1 MVFSRRFLRVAA
13 LGAVLALGLAGTALA
28 APAWVTVKGPAIW
41 TDTGITAEAG
51 GAVVGEGDDTN
62 PTNATTVIIESGTL
76 TANTTNGALSAE
88 KLDMAGGKL
97 IVKGT
102 ANELTI
108 AGSAG
113 VGEIRVS
120 KKGSVIQLERDNA
133 AAIKILQGA
142 ANAPVVLRD
151 DADLTI
157 EKTSAN
163 GGITGIGAALEI
175 KGKGTLTLK
184 APVAT
189 VNALKIE
196 GGATLVVDVDS
207 ALPGF
212 TGTPTITNGNIV
224 INGESFGGNAT
235 KLTMTKG
242 DLTLNKAMHTTAKKV
257 VIKKGT
263 LTVGSGVEKIG
274 SGVDSELTLGVASTS
289 AGHLVLLG
297 NLSIGKLKTET
308 GVDNTINT
316 NGKTLTVADA
326 DNPFTLNAEVK
337 GDDGTLILSGS
348 AALTVTL
355 NKKVA
360 GTVQVSVPNGVVSS
374 LEAKEDVGAVEFTSG
389 GTATSA
395 TLKLA
400 ANKDIGTLSFEKAS
414 DFVAELAGNNTI
426 EKLNLNAP
434 VPLKVKSS
442 SGGNTI
448 GFLAPVDGAKLE
460 MDTAGQA
467 LLSIKNGAA
476 GLSEV
481 KLQTGTKLALGDKAL
496 LQKTTLMDLGL
507 NSKLTLP
514 SGEFPDLKLH
524 ATADN
529 AAISVDVAA
538 QDPVLKVKEI
548 EVNATKTLT
557 VNRPDTWCLTL
568 SGDVTLLTAPTVNLN
583 GDGDIKGAPESD
595 DVALIKLNTTKTA
608 LILTPRA
615 GLKFP
620 VLKGTPTSSGNQCN
634 VLVKVVDG
642 KVDAASWE
650 WELNVLP
657 LGSATHSILAA
668 GTTES
673 VLYGVQL
680 ADNFQSGFLRVRAK
694 KAGSTVCG
702 VVDVP
707 LKRGA
712 VGGTPD
718 SGKVGADLKKP
729 ESWSRTAISGDSVV
743 LTSKLKL
750 DGTPKSLKVKASGM
764 KNEPKAELLDAA
776 GKVVAKSSVPS
787 VSAVKDY
794 TLKLTCKTTQAEI
807 DKGAKIE
814 QVTVTMSDGKTH
826 TIPVNVKLSDMK
838 IGTPDT
844 KKPGGDNGG
853 GKTPGGD
860 NGGGKNP
867 GGEDGGGKNPG
878 GEDGG
883 KKGSSGGGCDA
894 GFGGVALALGAAFL
908 LKRKA

>member
-13 LGAVLALGLAGTALA
+13 LGAVFALGLAGTALA
-28 APAWVTVKGPAIW
+28 APTTYTWQGGASGHEKDWAQNDNWLPNTGYPGSDASEDGDIAVIGPSAEVELGDNKTVATVDLGDDAKL
-41 TDTGITAEAG
+41 TITANKLTIKN
-51 GAVVGEGDDTN
+51 GELRASG
-62 PTNATTVIIESGTL
+62 NATVTSKAAAGL
-76 TANTTNGALSAE
+76 TFDTTNNVAVSAD
-88 KLDMAGGKL
+88 K
-97 IVKGT
+97 
-102 ANELTI
+102 
-108 AGSAG
+108 
-113 VGEIRVS
+113 
-120 KKGSVIQLERDNA
+120 
-133 AAIKILQGA
+133 
-142 ANAPVVLRD
+142 
-151 DADLTI
+151 
-157 EKTSAN
+157 
-163 GGITGIGAALEI
+163 
-175 KGKGTLTLK
+175 TLTLAAEGAGATIVGDAAAALK
-184 APVAT
+184 LTNGGNAAGTLVLAAPVTT
-189 VNALKIE
+189 VKKLDIE
-196 GGATLVVDVDS
+196 DGGTVVVGVND
-207 ALPGF
+207 ALPGYDEANL
-212 TGTPTITNGNIV
+212 TITKGSLV
-224 INGESFGGNAT
+224 INGENFGKKGGAADLDT
-235 KLTMTKG
+235 LTLTEG

-274 SGVDSELTLGVASTS
+274 SEVDSELTLGVASTS

-308 GVDNTINT
+308 GVDSTINT

-460 MDTAGQA
+460 MDTTGQA

-496 LQKTTLMDLGL
+496 LQKTTSMALG
-507 NSKLTLP
+507 SGSELTLP

-524 ATADN
+524 ATAN
-529 AAISVDVAA
+529 GAAISVDVAA

-548 EVNATKTLT
+548 EVGNTQTLT

-568 SGDVTLLTAPTVNLN
+568 SGDVTLLTAPTVTLT
-583 GDGDIKGAPESD
+583 GSGTMKGAPESD

-794 TLKLTCKTTQAEI
+794 TLKLTCKTTKAEI